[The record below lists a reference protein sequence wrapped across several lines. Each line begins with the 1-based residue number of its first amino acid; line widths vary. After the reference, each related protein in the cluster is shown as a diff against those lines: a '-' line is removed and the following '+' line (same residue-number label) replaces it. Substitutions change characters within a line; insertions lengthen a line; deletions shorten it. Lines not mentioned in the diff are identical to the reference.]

1 MGLDV
6 RQEVSDAAVVVSAG
20 GHIDS
25 TTVDAFQSSLHAA
38 LDVAAAHPAGKLVIE
53 LESLTY
59 FGSAGLN
66 AVLACHERGE
76 ACGVSVR
83 VAAVNP
89 MVVRPLQI
97 TRLDSVLRPYPS
109 VDDAIGGG

>member
-25 TTVDAFQSSLHAA
+25 MTVDAFQSS
-38 LDVAAAHPAGKLVIE
+38 
-53 LESLTY
+53 
-59 FGSAGLN
+59 
-66 AVLACHERGE
+66 
-76 ACGVSVR
+76 
-83 VAAVNP
+83 
-89 MVVRPLQI
+89 
-97 TRLDSVLRPYPS
+97 LRPYPS